1 MECHYCKGLAT
12 VTTGRVIYPHRP
24 DLFMK
29 PFWRC
34 NGCGA
39 YVGCH
44 PGTYAP
50 LGTLASREVRRA
62 RLQAHAAFDARWKS
76 GGDMPRKEAY
86 AWLAAELG
94 LPVDQ
99 CHIGMFDLAT
109 CEKVIRLC
117 EGKAEVAG

>member
-1 MECHYCKGLAT
+1 MECPYCPGLAT
-12 VTTGRVIYPHRP
+12 VTTGKVIYPHRP
-24 DLFMK
+24 DLFQK

-44 PGTYAP
+44 SGTYIP
-50 LGTLASREVRRA
+50 LGSLANKETRQA
-62 RLQAHAAFDARWKS
+62 RLQAHALFDARWKP
-76 GGDMPRKEAY
+76 GGDMTRKEAY

-99 CHIGMFDLAT
+99 CHIGMFDFLT
-109 CEKVIRLC
+109 CEKVMRLC